1 MMKKIF
7 SYIFYSLMLASSQA
21 QNVSRKINVDG
32 LQRNYIIHLPPSF
45 KALNKLPIIFALH
58 GGGGTAKGAVPF
70 YDLEPL
76 ADKNNFIIVYPDA
89 VNKAW
94 SIPGMASRV
103 KGLDTT
109 VNDLHFMN
117 ALLDTMIANYKADP
131 AKVFCTGISRG
142 AMFSYYLA
150 DAMNARITAI
160 AAVCGGISK
169 TEEQTYSLKKP
180 IPVLIINGTADPL
193 VKYDGRY
200 GTLNKRNKG
209 DEDADMLPTEDLV
222 KKVVSLDNCNAVP
235 QKLSVP
241 DADRYDGCTETEYIY
256 DDNDVKVDFIKIEN
270 GGHTWAGSTQYLPK
284 FLIGR
289 LCRDFNAS
297 QKVFDFF
304 MDVK

>member
-1 MMKKIF
+1 MKKILI
-7 SYIFYSLMLASSQA
+7 YIFYSLVFASPQA
-21 QNVSRKINVDG
+21 QNIDRIIAVNG
-32 LQRNYIIHLPPSF
+32 LQRHYIIHLPPLFNSL
-45 KALNKLPIIFALH
+45 KKLPIIFALH

-70 YDLEPL
+70 YNLEPL

-109 VNDLHFMN
+109 ANDLHFIN
-117 ALLDTMIANYKADP
+117 TLLDTMIANYKADP

-150 DAMNARITAI
+150 DAMNSRITAI

-169 TEEQTYSLKKP
+169 TQSKTYFLKNAV
-180 IPVLIINGTADPL
+180 PVLIINGTADPL
-193 VKYDGRY
+193 VKYDGGY
-200 GTLNKRNKG
+200 GTLDKRNKG

-222 KKVVSLDNCNAVP
+222 KKIVLLDNCNAVP
-235 QKLSVP
+235 QKLSMADT
-241 DADRYDGCTETEYIY
+241 DAYDGCTETEYVY
-256 DDNDVKVDFIKIEN
+256 DSNNVKVDFIKIEN
-270 GGHTWAGSTQYLPK
+270 GGHTWAGGTQYLPK

-289 LCRDFNAS
+289 LCRDFSAS

-304 MDVK
+304 MSVK

>member
-1 MMKKIF
+1 MKKIF
-7 SYIFYSLMLASSQA
+7 IYIFYSLIFTSSQA
-21 QNVSRKINVDG
+21 QNVSRKITVDG
-32 LQRNYIIHLPPSF
+32 LQRHYIIHLPPSF
-45 KALNKLPIIFALH
+45 NSLKKLPLIFALH
-58 GGGGTAKGAVPF
+58 GGGGTAKGAIPF
-70 YDLEPL
+70 YNLEGPG
-76 ADKNNFIIVYPDA
+76 DKNNFIIVYPDA

-117 ALLDTMIANYKADP
+117 ALLDTMIASYKADP
-131 AKVFCTGISRG
+131 AQVFCTGISRG

-150 DAMNARITAI
+150 DVMNSRITAI

-169 TEEQTYSLKKP
+169 TQAQTYFLKKAL
-180 IPVLIINGTADPL
+180 PVLIINGTADPL
-193 VKYDGRY
+193 VKYYGGY

-222 KKVVSLDNCNAVP
+222 KKIVLLDHCNAKP
-235 QKLSVP
+235 QTLSLP
-241 DADRYDGCTETEYIY
+241 DADAYDGCIETEYIY
-256 DDNDVKVDFIKIEN
+256 EGNSGKVDFIKIKN
-270 GGHTWAGSTQYLPK
+270 GGHTWAGGTQYLPK

-289 LCRDFNAS
+289 LCSDFSAS

-304 MDVK
+304 MSVN